1 MRQKITAHILG
12 NGSCPAGGDHQ
23 YQMWSAKMRCVKCGA
38 TQG

>member
-1 MRQKITAHILG
+1 MRTRIAGHIVA

-23 YQMWSAKMRCVKCGA
+23 YQMWSAKMRCVKCGQ